1 MYLAVKKA
9 VPELT
14 VLVLELVSEV
24 SAAKKVGKQGI
35 ACCVM
40 QCTVGL
46 KNNTSSSGII
56 FLINT
61 TG

>member
-1 MYLAVKKA
+1 MQRKNKNGSLECAWQVRKG

-40 QCTVGL
+40 QCTLLG
-46 KNNTSSSGII
+46 
-56 FLINT
+56 
-61 TG
+61 